1 MSDGGVIAGTYAS
14 IIYKY
19 ILGVYDPISLV
30 SEKHRSLSCEKVA
43 SRADVLFDDV
53 FKMTLL
59 LIIIIYI
66 FILIN
71 NSFSKL
77 NCINLSIFCTFIF
90 APNFEFEF

>member
-30 SEKHRSLSCEKVA
+30 SEMHRSFWSGKMA
-43 SRADVLFDDV
+43 FGADVLFDDV
-53 FKMTLL
+53 LNLTFI

-66 FILIN
+66 FI
-71 NSFSKL
+71 
-77 NCINLSIFCTFIF
+77 
-90 APNFEFEF
+90 